1 MLSKMKNRTKLASCL
16 QDKNMNLIKNK
27 NMNPIKN
34 KAQ

>member
-1 MLSKMKNRTKLASCL
+1 MLSKMKNRTKLDSFL
-16 QDKNMNLIKNK
+16 QNKKMNPFKNK